1 MAEGDGV
8 ADRDER
14 AIRVRL
20 DETAGE
26 GDIDALRNWLERE
39 QPLDEMVR
47 KGELRIRER
56 ARTDETGAPMGV
68 GMEIVIQL
76 IGAAGGAVFL
86 QLLNQ
91 VGRSVDAWRA
101 NRRQVED
108 GEPPAGTVDPLD
120 GDG

>member
-1 MAEGDGV
+1 M

>member
-8 ADRDER
+8 ADRAER
-14 AIRVRL
+14 GIRVRL

-26 GDIDALRNWLERE
+26 GDLDALRKWLERE

-47 KGELRIRER
+47 EGTLRIHER
-56 ARTDETGAPMGV
+56 ARTDETGAPMGA
-68 GMEIVIQL
+68 GMEIVIEL
-76 IGAAGGAVFL
+76 IGAAASAVFL
-86 QLLNQ
+86 QLLTQ

>member
-20 DETAGE
+20 DETASE
-26 GDIDALRNWLERE
+26 GDLDALRKWLERE

-47 KGELRIRER
+47 EGRLRIHER

-108 GEPPAGTVDPLD
+108 GEPPTGTVDPLD

>member
-1 MAEGDGV
+1 M

-47 KGELRIRER
+47 KGELRIHER